1 MQSGSKTL
9 LSAGMDLLTYISDP
23 AKRAELAVAC
33 GTSPAY
39 LYQLATGRRRPKA
52 RLAERIEEATS
63 GEVCKIDLIF
73 GPAPAQQGEERAD
86 AA

>member
-1 MQSGSKTL
+1 ML
-9 LSAGMDLLTYISDP
+9 LSAGMDLLTYISDLSQ
-23 AKRAELAVAC
+23 RAALAEAC

-52 RLAERIEEATS
+52 LLAAKIEEATS
-63 GEVCKIDLIF
+63 GEVSKIDLIF
-73 GPAPAQQGEERAD
+73 GQRPPREE